1 VLPVGDDTVT
11 TIAFAVAAAILI
23 ACAAA
28 AYLLAIRG
36 RPRAAWALGALAPLA
51 AVLPLA
57 GLLRVAESPAPAT
70 EPAVSA
76 PTAAP
81 RAPPPVATPPASA
94 APSSPVPAAERA
106 AADDLRKAK
115 RFAEARDAYA
125 ALAARHPGDPDLW
138 ADLAD
143 SGAAANGG
151 DLEPSAE
158 AIDQA
163 LRLAP
168 DHVKALWLKASLELQ
183 RHHYAAAGQIW
194 QKLLALVPPD
204 SEDHRIV
211 AANLS
216 EAQALAA
223 KGQSPN

>member
-1 VLPVGDDTVT
+1 MTAVAWV
-11 TIAFAVAAAILI
+11 VAAAMLI

-28 AYLLAIRG
+28 GYLLAVRG
-36 RPRAAWALGALAPLA
+36 RQRAAWIACVLAPLA
-51 AVLPLA
+51 AALTLA
-57 GLLRVAESPAPAT
+57 GLLRVASAPAT
-70 EPAVSA
+70 ESA
-76 PTAAP
+76 
-81 RAPPPVATPPASA
+81 PVATTEAATRPAPAPAPPAAAAPSA
-94 APSSPVPAAERA
+94 APTSTVPETERA

-115 RFAEARDAYA
+115 RYAEARDAYA
-125 ALAARHPGDPDLW
+125 ALAARHPGNADVW

-143 SGAAANGG
+143 STAAAKGG
-151 DLEPSAE
+151 DLETAAE

-183 RHHYAAAGQIW
+183 RHHSAAAADIW
-194 QKLLALVPPD
+194 QRLLALLPPD

-216 EAQALAA
+216 EARSLAA
-223 KGQSPN
+223 KGPAAN

>member
-1 VLPVGDDTVT
+1 LT
-11 TIAFAVAAAILI
+11 TIAFAVAAAILV
-23 ACAAA
+23 ACTAAG
-28 AYLLAIRG
+28 YRLATRG
-36 RPRAAWALGALAPLA
+36 RPRAAWALVVLAPVA

-57 GLLRVAESPAPAT
+57 GLLRAGESPAPAT
-70 EPAVSA
+70 EPAAAAPAAARQAPSPPPAAVAPAAAA
-76 PTAAP
+76 PT
-81 RAPPPVATPPASA
+81 
-94 APSSPVPAAERA
+94 SPVPEPELA
-106 AADDLRKAK
+106 AADNLRKAK

-143 SGAAANGG
+143 STAAANSGN
-151 DLEPSAE
+151 LATAAE

-194 QKLLALVPPD
+194 QKLLGLLPVD

-223 KGQSPN
+223 KGQAPN

>member
-1 VLPVGDDTVT
+1 MTG
-11 TIAFAVAAAILI
+11 IAFVVAAALLV
-23 ACAAA
+23 ACTAA
-28 AYLLAIRG
+28 AYLLATRG
-36 RPRAAWALGALAPLA
+36 RPRAAWAVGALAPLV
-51 AVLPLA
+51 AVVPLA
-57 GLLRVAESPAPAT
+57 ALLRVGEPPTPAAEPPASTPAAAT
-70 EPAVSA
+70 PN
-76 PTAAP
+76 AAP
-81 RAPPPVATPPASA
+81 RAAPPPAATPPTSTA
-94 APSSPVPAAERA
+94 ATSPVPAAELA

-143 SGAAANGG
+143 SSAAASGG
-151 DLEPSAE
+151 DLEAATE

-194 QKLLALVPPD
+194 QKLLGLLPPD

-223 KGQSPN
+223 KQSPN